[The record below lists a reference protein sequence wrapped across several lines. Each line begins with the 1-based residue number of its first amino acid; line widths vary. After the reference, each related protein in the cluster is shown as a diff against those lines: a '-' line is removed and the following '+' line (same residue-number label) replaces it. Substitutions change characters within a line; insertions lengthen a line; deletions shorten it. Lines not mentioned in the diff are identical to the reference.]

1 MIVLPTASRSNRQP
15 LRAAMDRLVVR
26 AGIALV
32 AAAALGLLP
41 GVHGQSTPQPP
52 QAVNPVPN
60 APAASPAQAA
70 IAGQENEVPPEPT
83 ISTHVDEVSLD
94 LVVHDKRRKPV
105 LDLTADQLAVADN
118 GVPVK
123 LDGLHLVKGEAAHGH
138 LVTLVFDQF
147 VGPMAKQ
154 ARNTAAK
161 VLEILPKDGYSIAVL
176 NFGGR
181 LRLMQDF
188 TSNRDAVWQAIRVI
202 TESNA
207 VQLTTTLSQEV
218 SITTDKAESARVA
231 YSKQAETDL
240 IAEAQRGSDSAG
252 HNVDEA
258 DRAHATILLNALQD
272 AQKLSQ
278 EQNTY
283 RTLSGLQAL
292 VKAQQRAPERKA
304 IIYFTQNRQMDSSA
318 KATIKA
324 IAAAA
329 TKANVTIYT
338 VDLDAMNDSGQYEL
352 PNATFNAKS
361 PFNPAPIVVDPHG
374 DTMIPMQQQSGMPIA
389 GTPSPTGPQW
399 GPQQD
404 IAVMTDF
411 HRFSGDYAMFEGK
424 RSPMVDL
431 AQGSGGIYIDVQS
444 NLKRSLKEMAEDLS
458 TYYEATYKPPIKDY
472 DGSFRTISVK
482 PLRKN
487 LYIESKAGYYAL
499 PPGAEAGLR
508 PFELPL
514 LKLLDQKILPAD
526 VPFKA
531 KVLSFGEMP
540 DGPMSTL
547 VVEVPIHGLQVKEDV
562 HTDLFS
568 AHVAVEAR
576 VRDSKGVQ
584 VERVGED
591 IAKRGA
597 LETLDRDKTVSIVLQ
612 RHFICAPGHY
622 TMDVAVA
629 DQDSGKTGAQRVDF
643 DVPDPARAEW
653 LSDLVLVRKVDGI
666 RAEDDDPVEPLR
678 YENSKIT
685 PNISGELPQ
694 DAKGV
699 QLFFILHPNPASKED
714 PTLEMQVI
722 HNGTPGRRTPLPLRM
737 AAAGMP
743 VPYLASFGSN
753 ALAPGKYQVVAY
765 LEQDGKTTV
774 RETTFTVDGT
784 VNAQTTALAAAASE
798 AAGLHATQT
807 VIEERHAPGQLSIVP
822 VTNPVAPMSPADAR
836 QLIEDARDNALH
848 YDQSLPNFICLQ
860 VTNRSFDTS
869 GYGRWKLRDSMVELL
884 RYRDKQETR
893 TTIEVNGESSSAN
906 RAGMKG
912 SLSTGEFG
920 GVLRAIFSDSAKA
933 NFTWKETDALN
944 NGTVQ
949 VFDYQVEQKN
959 SMFSVVGSNDKQ
971 IFAAFHGQVF
981 IDSAT
986 RHVRR
991 LTLIADGLPR
1001 NFPTHATRIDVDYDY
1016 VAINDHDYLVPVSA
1030 EMRLLQGKHEAV
1042 LNTIEFRNYR
1052 RYGSNMKILGFKP
1065 VGD

>member
-1 MIVLPTASRSNRQP
+1 MTGTPRALRSNREP
-15 LRAAMDRLVVR
+15 FRVAMDRLVFR
-26 AGIALV
+26 AAVGLAAVLALV
-32 AAAALGLLP
+32 LSP
-41 GVHGQSTPQPP
+41 GVRGQ
-52 QAVNPVPN
+52 A
-60 APAASPAQAA
+60 APAAPPAAPPPAA
-70 IAGQENEVPPEPT
+70 SAPPSAPAGQQNEAPPEPT

-94 LVVHDKRRKPV
+94 LVVHDKKRHPV
-105 LDLTADQLAVADN
+105 LDLTPDQLAVSDN

-123 LDGLHLVKGEAAHGH
+123 LDELHLVKGEAAHGH

-161 VLEILPKDGYSIAVL
+161 VLEVLPKEGYSIAVL

-181 LRLMQDF
+181 LRLMQTYTTD
-188 TSNRDAVWQAIRVI
+188 RDAVWQAIRVI

-207 VQLTTTLSQEV
+207 VQLSSTLSQEV
-218 SITTDKAESARVA
+218 SITTDKAEAARVA
-231 YSKQAETDL
+231 YSKQAETNL
-240 IAEAQRGSDSAG
+240 ISEAQRGVDAAG
-252 HNVDEA
+252 HNIDPT
-258 DRAHATILLNALQD
+258 DRAHATLLLNALQD
-272 AQKLSQ
+272 AQKLAQ

-292 VKAQQRAPERKA
+292 LKAQQRAPERKA

-329 TKANVTIYT
+329 TRANVTIYT
-338 VDLDAMNDSGQYEL
+338 IDLDAMNDSGQYEL
-352 PNATFNAKS
+352 PNAAFNAKS
-361 PFNPAPIVVDPHG
+361 PFNPAPIVVNPHG
-374 DTMIPMQQQSGMPIA
+374 GTIIPMQQQSGMPIA

-431 AQGSGGIYIDVQS
+431 AQGSGGIYIDVQ
-444 NLKRSLKEMAEDLS
+444 NNFKRSLKEMSADLS

-472 DGSFRTISVK
+472 DGSYRTIAVK

-514 LKLLDQKILPAD
+514 LKLFDQKTLPAD
-526 VPFKA
+526 VSFKA

-540 DGPMSTL
+540 DGPMNTL
-547 VVEVPIHGLQVKEDV
+547 VVAVPIHGLQAKEDV

-576 VRDSKGVQ
+576 IRDSRGVQ
-584 VERVGED
+584 VERVGEE
-591 IAKRGA
+591 IARRGA
-597 LETLDRDKTVSIVLQ
+597 LETLDRDNTLSIVLQ

-622 TMDVAVA
+622 TMDVAVS
-629 DQDSGKTGAQRVDF
+629 DQDSGKTGAERVEF
-643 DVPDPARAEW
+643 DVHDPARAEAM
-653 LSDLVLVRKVDGI
+653 SDLVLVRRMDGI
-666 RAEDDDPVEPLR
+666 RTDDDDPVEPLR

-685 PNISGELPQ
+685 PNISEVLPQ
-694 DAKGV
+694 DAKDV
-699 QLFFILHPNPASKED
+699 QLFFILHPNPASKEE

-737 AAAGMP
+737 GVAGMP
-743 VPYLASFGSN
+743 VPYLASFGAG
-753 ALAPGKYQVVAY
+753 ALAPGNYQVVAY
-765 LEQDGKTTV
+765 LAQDGKTTV
-774 RETTFTVDGT
+774 RQADFTVEGT
-784 VNAQTTALAAAASE
+784 VSAGATALAAATSE

-807 VIEERHAPGQLSIVP
+807 VVEERHAPGQLSIVP
-822 VTNPVAPMSPADAR
+822 VTNPVAPMSAADAK

-860 VTNRSFDTS
+860 VTNRSYDTS

-920 GVLRAIFSDSAKA
+920 GVLRAIFSEAAKA
-933 NFTWKETDALN
+933 SFNWKETDALN

-949 VFDYQVEQKN
+949 VFDYSVDQKN
-959 SMFSVVGSNDKQ
+959 SMFTVVGSNGKQ
-971 IFAAFHGQVF
+971 VFAAFHGQVF
-981 IDSAT
+981 IDSST

-1065 VGD
+1065 VGEE